1 MENTSLAVRRGS
13 HLTLHY
19 RLALLDGK
27 LEREVISTFGGKPA
41 TFELGAGHLGAPIE
55 ERLVGLTE
63 GAETTIELAAGEA
76 YGERNAV
83 LVQTLSRSA
92 FDANAEADSDYQPGD
107 VVRFTAPDGV
117 RISGVLKEIDSQ
129 QVVVDFN
136 HPLAGRPVRFTAHI
150 IGVL

>member
-1 MENTSLAVRRGS
+1 MENTLPTVQRGS

-19 RLALLDGK
+19 RLALVDGNV
-27 LEREVISTFGGKPA
+27 EREVISTFGGRPA
-41 TFELGAGHLGAPIE
+41 SFQLGAGHLGAPLE

-63 GAETTIELAAGEA
+63 GTQATIDMAAGAA

-83 LVQTLSRSA
+83 LVQTLSRSV
-92 FDANAEADSDYQPGD
+92 FDANAEADSDYLPGD
-107 VVRFTAPDGV
+107 VVRFTAPDGS
-117 RISGVLKEIDSQ
+117 RISGVLKEINDQ

-136 HPLAGRPVRFTAHI
+136 HPLAGRPLRFTAHI